1 MSFARNP
8 ALARRAPLTIAVVA
22 ALLAAPAAY
31 AIDFQKGELEGSF
44 DTTIS
49 YGASKRM
56 EEQDPNLIGKA
67 TLNPLIGGQAVVLG
81 ASTFPGSP
89 SQIAAPGRFSGNRD
103 DGNLKYD
110 DGDLISSAIKVT
122 SELSLKWR
130 SWGAFTRGTYFYDFE
145 NADRDDLTRAAKDRV
160 GERGRLLDAFIY
172 KDFKYGEDK
181 TGTVRLGRQVVS
193 WGESTFI
200 SNGINV
206 INPVDLSAL
215 RVAGAELK
223 EAFLPIDALWGSF
236 QVTNN
241 FSIEGVILGEF
252 EEVEVDASG
261 TYFSANDFAS
271 PGGTYAMLGFGTA
284 PQPVNNPELYY
295 QVCNG
300 TPAGWSQS
308 DRLAEYIAAFRA
320 RFPAGTPDPIIQQQ
334 ALGLVGVG
342 CGATFQRGPND
353 NAKDSGQ
360 WGIAAH
366 WLVPALADTEFGF
379 YYLRYHSR
387 LPVISG
393 YAATGAPGTTPGGA
407 GFGAPTRGASVVIE
421 YPENIDLYGVSWN
434 TNLPWG
440 IAFQGEVSYRP
451 NMPLQYDDV
460 ELLFAG
466 LTPLNPLLQLS
477 GAPPAML
484 FDSQLGQYAP
494 GQYIQG
500 WGRYH
505 VTQLQSTFTKVFG
518 EVLGADQISLVG
530 EIGATKVNDMPDPSE
545 LRFEGEGTDTGGG
558 CDVADTGTFGPQD
571 PLTGRWPLIPNAGIF
586 TRGCLRNPQT
596 QASDGFPTDF
606 SWGYRLA
613 ARADYNSVFG
623 GPVNLAP
630 RIAFNHDVHGTTPGP
645 GGNFLEGR
653 KSLTLGL
660 EANYLNSWV
669 FDISYTR
676 FSGAEPYNQI
686 ADRDFASASIK
697 YSF

>member
-22 ALLAAPAAY
+22 ALLAAPAAH

-49 YGASKRM
+49 YGASKRL
-56 EEQDPNLIGKA
+56 EEQDPGLIGKA
-67 TLNPLIGGQAVVLG
+67 TINPLIGRQAVTLG
-81 ASTFPGSP
+81 ASSFPGSP
-89 SQIAAPGRFSGNRD
+89 SQIAAPGRFSVNRD
-103 DGNLKYD
+103 DGNLKYN
-110 DGDLISSAIKVT
+110 DGDLISSALKIT

-130 SWGAFTRGTYFYDFE
+130 GWGAFTRATWFHDFE
-145 NADRDDLTRAAKDRV
+145 NAGRQDLTQVARDRI
-160 GERGRLLDAFIY
+160 GDRFRILDGFVY

-223 EAFLPIDALWGSF
+223 EAFLPVDALWASF

-241 FSIEGVILGEF
+241 FSVEGVVLGEF
-252 EEVEVDASG
+252 EEVEIDAAG
-261 TYFSANDFAS
+261 TYFSANDFAT
-271 PGGTYAMLGFGTA
+271 PGGSYAMLGFGTV

-295 QVCNG
+295 QVCTG
-300 TPAGWSQS
+300 TAAGWAKS
-308 DRLAEYIAAFRA
+308 DRVDAYVAAFRA
-320 RFPAGTPDPIIQQQ
+320 VLPAGTPEAVLRQQ
-334 ALGLVGVG
+334 ALGLVGTG

-353 NAKDSGQ
+353 NARDSGQ
-360 WGIAAH
+360 WGMAAH
-366 WLVPALADTEFGF
+366 WLVPALGDTEFGF

-393 YAATGAPGTTPGGA
+393 YAATGAPGTTPGGP
-407 GFGAPTRGASVVIE
+407 GFGAPVRGASVVIE
-421 YPENIDLYGVSWN
+421 YPEDIDLYGVSWN

-466 LTPLNPLLQLS
+466 LTPLTPP
-477 GAPPAML
+477 GAPGVPPAAR
-484 FDSQLGQYAP
+484 FVSQLGQYAP

-530 EIGATKVNDMPDPSE
+530 EIGATKINDMPDQSV

-558 CDVADTGTFGPQD
+558 CDVASVGTFGPQN
-571 PLTGRWPLIPNAGIF
+571 PVTGTWPLIPGPGLF
-586 TRGCLRNPQT
+586 TPGCLRNPQT
-596 QASDGFPTDF
+596 LSSDGFPTDF

-630 RIAFNHDVHGTTPGP
+630 RIAFNHDVSGITPGP

-686 ADRDFASASIK
+686 SDRDFASASIK